1 MLHDLFS
8 LLLSSN
14 SESKSQFHNIIS
26 ACDSD
31 NSLITS
37 SESDCESEDA
47 VLMYMAGWLDL
58 YFFCFFL
65 CFCFFVFIIHDSG
78 NGILQEKFVRCESSV
93 IFQS

>member
-31 NSLITS
+31 NSLISS
-37 SESDCESEDA
+37 SESDCESGDA

-58 YFFCFFL
+58 YFFCFF
-65 CFCFFVFIIHDSG
+65 FYVFVF
-78 NGILQEKFVRCESSV
+78 LFL
-93 IFQS
+93 